1 VDPWANAQSE
11 PDATGAT
18 GAMMVRGDDDK
29 RDDDDETFWREMGR
43 MPDLQALVRRYGG
56 YDKITAAAWGRWD
69 SANAEFQARRR
80 EGLKQ

>member
-1 VDPWANAQSE
+1 MTTD
-11 PDATGAT
+11 G
-18 GAMMVRGDDDK
+18 DDK

-43 MPDLQALVRRYGG
+43 RPDLQELVRRYGG
-56 YDKITAAAWGRWD
+56 YDKITAAAWDRWD